1 MKMENNRHYIIPIFV
16 PHLGCPFNCVF
27 CNQDIITGSKEKVN
41 RSYVINKAEE
51 YLKTFKKDAVVEISF
66 FGGTFTAIEKELQI
80 ELLKAAKEYKDSG
93 KINYIRLSTRPDF
106 IDDSILSYLKEYGV
120 DIIELGVQS
129 MDKDVLFL
137 SGRGHNAESVVYA
150 SNLIKKYGFT
160 LGHQMMLGLPGDTE
174 EKDIDTLKQLILL
187 KPKLLRIYPS
197 LVIKDTPMEKMYINK
212 TYSPYS
218 LDKAVKISTKLL
230 RMAYRNNINVIR
242 VGLQPTEEINEGK
255 DLVAGPFHP
264 AFRELAEGHLY
275 FSSINSNVKNKCETI
290 YINPKEISKL
300 YCDKKRYFKNLQEKD
315 LRVVTD
321 ESVPRGSYTLNF
333 GDKFENFTIF

>member
-1 MKMENNRHYIIPIFV
+1 MENKRHYIIPIFV

-27 CNQDIITGSKEKVN
+27 CNQDAITGSKEKVN
-41 RSYVINKAEE
+41 RNYVITKAEE
-51 YLKTFKKDAVVEISF
+51 YLKTFEKDAVVEISF
-66 FGGTFTAIEKELQI
+66 FGGTFTAIEKDLQI
-80 ELLKAAKEYKDSG
+80 ELLKAASEYKDSG

-137 SGRGHNAESVVYA
+137 SGRGHNAEVVVYA
-150 SNLIKKYGFT
+150 SNLIKKYGFI

-218 LDKAVKISTKLL
+218 LDKAVKISGKLL
-230 RMAYRNNINVIR
+230 KMAHRNNINVIR

-264 AFRELAEGHLY
+264 AFRELAEGYLY
-275 FSSINSNVKNKCETI
+275 FSSINVNLKNKCEAI

-300 YCDKKRYFKNLQEKD
+300 YCDKKRYFKNLQGKN
-315 LRVVTD
+315 LRVVAD
-321 ESVPRGSYTLNF
+321 ESVPRGSYTLNY
-333 GDKFENFTIF
+333 GDRFENFNIY

>member
-1 MKMENNRHYIIPIFV
+1 MENKRHYIIPIFV

-41 RSYVINKAEE
+41 RDYVINKTEE
-51 YLKTFKKDAVVEISF
+51 YLKTIEKDSIVEISF
-66 FGGTFTAIEKELQI
+66 FGGTFTAIDRNLQI
-80 ELLKAAKEYKDSG
+80 ELLNAAKEYKDS
-93 KINYIRLSTRPDF
+93 KKVNFIRLSTRPDF

-137 SGRGHNAESVVYA
+137 SGRGHSAESVIYA
-150 SNLIKKYGFT
+150 SKLINKYGFT

-174 EKDIDTLKQLILL
+174 KKDIDTLKQLILL

-197 LVIKDTPMEKMYINK
+197 LVIKSTPMEKMYINK

-218 LDKAVKISTKLL
+218 LDKAVEISAKLL
-230 RMAYRNNINVIR
+230 KIAYRNNINVIR
-242 VGLQPTEEINEGK
+242 VGLQPTREINEGK

-264 AFRELAEGHLY
+264 AFRELVEGYLY
-275 FSSINSNVKNKCETI
+275 FSSINANIKNVSETI

-300 YCDKKRYFKNLQEKD
+300 YCDKKRYFRKLEGKS
-315 LRVVTD
+315 LRVITD
-321 ESVPRGSYTLNF
+321 DSVPRGSYTIEI
-333 GDKFENFTIF
+333 GDKFENITIY